1 MIIACK
7 CPYRISLLG
16 GGTDI
21 EWFVESEGRGKTIG
35 AALSF
40 YSNIFVGYSPNP
52 YYGVLNYSSREEYAE
67 IEIITHP
74 IIRQCLKRFSL
85 DQYIELASF
94 GNVLSGTGL
103 GSSSSFAVALVM
115 AINKLKGY
123 EISNIEAAHI
133 ASEIEIKDLQKP
145 IGRQDQYLSALGGV
159 NSLEFLPNG
168 VVKQINYPN
177 INSSIRNYLN
187 NTYLVFTG
195 IKRSATNQLKEQKTA
210 PNSLSQLREILSVI
224 DHFIDKSC
232 KVKDASEIE
241 SLLHEALINSWNI
254 KKRMKGVMNN
264 LLTKIESNLNRYN
277 FKVIKLLGAGG
288 GGYFLVKYLGDD
300 FSKDK
305 SSIINNTS
313 SFIPVKIE
321 NRGCLAWEI

>member
-21 EWFVESEGRGKTIG
+21 EWFVESEGRGKSIG
-35 AALSF
+35 ASISF

-52 YYGVLNYSSREEYAE
+52 NYGVLNYSSREEYSE

-74 IIRQCLKRFSL
+74 IIRQCLKRFNL

-94 GNVLSGTGL
+94 GNVFSGTGL
-103 GSSSSFAVALVM
+103 GSSSSFTVALVK
-115 AINKLKGY
+115 AINKMKGV

-159 NSLEFLPNG
+159 NCFEFLPNG
-168 VVKQINYPN
+168 IVKQINYPN
-177 INSSIRNYLN
+177 INTSVRNYLS

-195 IKRSATNQLKEQKTA
+195 IKRSATNQLKEQQNA
-210 PNSLSQLREILSVI
+210 PNSLSELREILSLI
-224 DHFIDKSC
+224 DQFIDKSC
-232 KVKDASEIE
+232 NLKDVIEIE
-241 SLLHEALINSWNI
+241 DLLHNALINSWNI
-254 KKRMKGVMNN
+254 KKCMKGVMND
-264 LLTKIESNLNRYN
+264 LLIKIENNLNQYN

-288 GGYFLVKYLGDD
+288 GGYFLVKYLGND
-300 FSKDK
+300 FLKDK
-305 SSIINNTS
+305 SSFINTTS
-313 SFIPVKIE
+313 SLIPFQIE
-321 NRGCLAWEI
+321 SQGCLAWEI